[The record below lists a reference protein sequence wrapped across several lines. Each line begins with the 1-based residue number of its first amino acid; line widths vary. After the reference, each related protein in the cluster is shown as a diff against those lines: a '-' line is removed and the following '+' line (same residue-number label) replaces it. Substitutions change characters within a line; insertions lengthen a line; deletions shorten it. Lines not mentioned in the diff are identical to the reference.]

1 MKKRCQIIITIII
14 LASFFISCG
23 IPNYFYLEDDDD
35 YNFTSANNE
44 DKTEI
49 TATLQIND
57 TVELDKLDK
66 LDDGISMV
74 YFYFLSALDTISTD
88 TFEDEFKDK
97 FIGSTGIGTIGGP
110 SNITKDSVIGYIGDD
125 DEPYDLYAFNFKE
138 DDLVSPYYHDLIEL
152 QNDEITSDE
161 ITSDEKII
169 YADFSF
175 TLKQDSGSYIVT
187 YQRDNDDDDE
197 FVTDDFQL
205 DLYRFNRGNF
215 LSSDSSLSESDL
227 KSDYSQFSVTQP
239 GSYYIHI
246 FAAFTAQ
253 QGDFTNRWWSSLE
266 YLGCLKIT

>member
-23 IPNYFYLEDDDD
+23 IPNYFYLSD
-35 YNFTSANNE
+35 YTFTSKNE
-44 DKTEI
+44 DKSKIEATFEI
-49 TATLQIND
+49 EEDDGQLAQ
-57 TVELDKLDK
+57 